1 METLRDIGKFVIVIV
16 LAILFGSLISAC
28 ASNSLERGYD
38 NLLFQ
43 EENRNVA
50 YKSITIKD
58 YKGEDYCG

>member
-1 METLRDIGKFVIVIV
+1 METVKDMEKFVIVIV
-16 LAILFGSLISAC
+16 LAILFAALISSC
-28 ASNSLERGYD
+28 ATSSYERGYD

-43 EENRNVA
+43 EEHENVA